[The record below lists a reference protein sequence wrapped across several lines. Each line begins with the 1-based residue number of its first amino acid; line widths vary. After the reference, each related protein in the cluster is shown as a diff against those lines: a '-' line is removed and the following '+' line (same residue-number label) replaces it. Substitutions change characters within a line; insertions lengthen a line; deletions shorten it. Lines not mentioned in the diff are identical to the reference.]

1 MDSILNTP
9 DTTQTNNKAACK
21 CYLNIYRPLFIKMQ
35 IPLCRLVLHLHK
47 QTIAKDHWYAHI
59 GLAHIGDGLGNAGNL
74 AFAQVTQAMKRE
86 DTIFLAHAY
95 FNLYMLGPY
104 PTVQS

>member
-1 MDSILNTP
+1 
-9 DTTQTNNKAACK
+9 
-21 CYLNIYRPLFIKMQ
+21 MQ

-74 AFAQVTQAMKRE
+74 AFAQITQAMKRE
-86 DTIFLAHAY
+86 DTIFLAHTY
-95 FNLYMLGPY
+95 FNLHMLGPY